1 MKAQELHPLTFNF
14 EITTGNRLHS
24 EGVIALCESLK
35 TNTTLTDLSLDSEP
49 LVNTIRNTS
58 FFSNDEH
65 GEMTVNR
72 IRDPA
77 SPAISKALRHNT
89 TLTKVDLRG

>member
-1 MKAQELHPLTFNF
+1 MKAQELHPFT
-14 EITTGNRLHS
+14 LHMKS
-24 EGVIALCESLK
+24 ANLLQTKGVIALCESLK
-35 TNTTLTDLSLDSEP
+35 TNTTLTDLSLYCESIAH
-49 LVNTIRNTS
+49 NIQNTS
-58 FFSNDEH
+58 LFSNDGH

-72 IRDPA
+72 IDNRA